1 MINKLLAFIN
11 KLIYTY
17 FRKKEIMAKKQEAS
31 NLEISDLELP
41 DDIGNKLPVV
51 ELNDLAFSLA
61 KDEKTGRYHVVTI
74 KFDFATKTIGN
85 LEVLPESNDSKTVVF
100 EDYFKKAI
108 SYHVWR

>member
-1 MINKLLAFIN
+1 MVK
-11 KLIYTY
+11 
-17 FRKKEIMAKKQEAS
+17 KKELTAELTKLTE
-31 NLEISDLELP
+31 ELP
-41 DDIGNKLPVV
+41 EIDGNTLQSNPDRTPVV

-74 KFDFATKTIGN
+74 KFDFATKTIGE
-85 LEVLPESNDSKTVVF
+85 LQILPESNDSKTVVF

>member
-1 MINKLLAFIN
+1 MV
-11 KLIYTY
+11 
-17 FRKKEIMAKKQEAS
+17 KKREVTNE
-31 NLEISDLELP
+31 EISDLELP
-41 DDIGNKLPVV
+41 EVQDNIGNQFPVV

-74 KFDFATKTIGN
+74 KYDFATKTLGE
-85 LEVLPESNDSKTVVF
+85 LEILPESNDSKTVVF